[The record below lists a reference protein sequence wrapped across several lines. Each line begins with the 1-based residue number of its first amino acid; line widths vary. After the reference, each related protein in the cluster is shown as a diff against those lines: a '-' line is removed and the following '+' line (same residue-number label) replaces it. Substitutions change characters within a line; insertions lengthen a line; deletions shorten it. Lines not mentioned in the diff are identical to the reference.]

1 MQLNCKNQLT
11 GFLLIFFHTHTS
23 LSPEP
28 WPSCTF
34 IVNHP
39 DRPLGVK
46 LCVPVLLIIMLICP
60 NCSLDVSNSSSLPC
74 DACQKPLHLKCIGLS
89 ENDVKWT
96 RSKSKAVKVVCSNC
110 NNNISQFKDLKST
123 IAALQNEIATSIT
136 NLRADFE
143 AKLNDLQISINN
155 KQSDRFEDIVTE
167 VTERQN
173 RKQNLIM
180 FGVDEQQVELDQVH
194 SSERDQSSV
203 KDILKCINPSFDDD
217 NIKIQRLGRRSDT
230 KARPIKIILRND
242 LEVLSFIKNAK
253 TLRNSPEH
261 KKVSISF
268 DKTPRQ
274 IDYYKQV
281 KNDMII
287 RLNNGETNLRIRH
300 VNGIPKIVKSLN

>member
-1 MQLNCKNQLT
+1 MLFQRRLYSVEESNRWTKD
-11 GFLLIFFHTHTS
+11 FH
-23 LSPEP
+23 
-28 WPSCTF
+28 
-34 IVNHP
+34 
-39 DRPLGVK
+39 K
-46 LCVPVLLIIMLICP
+46 
-60 NCSLDVSNSSSLPC
+60 
-74 DACQKPLHLKCIGLS
+74 
-89 ENDVKWT
+89 
-96 RSKSKAVKVVCSNC
+96 
-110 NNNISQFKDLKST
+110 
-123 IAALQNEIATSIT
+123 
-136 NLRADFE
+136 
-143 AKLNDLQISINN
+143 
-155 KQSDRFEDIVTE
+155 
-167 VTERQN
+167 
-173 RKQNLIM
+173 
-180 FGVDEQQVELDQVH
+180 
-194 SSERDQSSV
+194 V

-268 DKTPRQ
+268 DKPPRQ

>member
-1 MQLNCKNQLT
+1 
-11 GFLLIFFHTHTS
+11 
-23 LSPEP
+23 
-28 WPSCTF
+28 
-34 IVNHP
+34 
-39 DRPLGVK
+39 
-46 LCVPVLLIIMLICP
+46 MLICP
-60 NCSLDVSNSSSLPC
+60 NCSLDVSNSSSLPSG
-74 DACQKPLHLKCIGLS
+74 QKPLQLKCIGLS

-96 RSKSKAVKVVCSNC
+96 RSKSKAIKVVCSNC
-110 NNNISQFKDLKST
+110 NNNISQF
-123 IAALQNEIATSIT
+123 QNEIATSIT

-143 AKLNDLQISINN
+143 AKVNDLQISINN

-180 FGVDEQQVELDQVH
+180 CGVDEQQVELDQVH
-194 SSERDQSSV
+194 SSKRDQSSV
-203 KDILKCINPSFDDD
+203 KDIFKCINPSFDDD

-281 KNDMII
+281 KNDMLI